1 MSVAD
6 GSDGPD
12 HGSETRVVDAR
23 RTGTGSGTTAAPV
36 PSAEAASGWLTPGV
50 RGIGA
55 ASLLSDLGHE
65 VPTTLLPAFLS
76 TVLGAPAAAL
86 GLIEGLADGLSGL
99 AKIIGGPFA
108 DEPGRRRSIAVGGY
122 TVTAVLSAAIGLATA
137 AWQVGVLRTGAW
149 VARGLRTPAR
159 NALLADAVDRR
170 AYGRAYGFE
179 RAMDN
184 LGAVLGPLAALA
196 LVSLLDV
203 RTAILVSVVPGLLAG
218 LAIVYAIRH
227 IRAVPLAT
235 PRPRRRVLDLPVRS
249 LLRGHLRRAFLVVG
263 AFEVGNV
270 AATLLILR
278 ATEVFTAAGRA
289 DAAQLAVTLYVAYN
303 LAGTLA
309 SVPFGRLGD
318 ARGFTAPL
326 LAGFALFAGAYGAFA
341 LGPTDPLVL
350 GAAFVAAGVGI
361 GIVETGEHAIVASA
375 APPEARGSAFGLL
388 AGAQSFGDFA
398 ASGIVG
404 ILWSLA
410 GGTVAFA
417 YAATWMLIALLL
429 AAIVRPGR

>member
-1 MSVAD
+1 MAD
-6 GSDGPD
+6 RSFDTGGPD
-12 HGSETRVVDAR
+12 EVGAVNSAEAGS
-23 RTGTGSGTTAAPV
+23 GSGTTAGPASPNGM
-36 PSAEAASGWLTPGV
+36 ASGWLTPGV

-76 TVLGAPAAAL
+76 SVLGAPAAAL

-99 AKIIGGPFA
+99 AKIAGGPFA
-108 DEPGRRRSIAVGGY
+108 DEPERRRSIAVGGY
-122 TVTAVLSAAIGLATA
+122 TLTAVLSAAIGLATA
-137 AWQVGVLRTGAW
+137 TWQVAILRTGAW
-149 VARGLRTPAR
+149 VSRGFRTPAR

-203 RTAILVSVVPGLLAG
+203 RTAILVSVAPGLLAG
-218 LAIVYAIRH
+218 FAIVYAIRH
-227 IRAVPLAT
+227 IHAVPTAPT
-235 PRPRRRVLDLPVRS
+235 VRPHGRSLDLPVRS
-249 LLRGHLRRAFLVVG
+249 LLRGRLRRAFVVVG

-278 ATEVFTAAGRA
+278 ATELFATAGRA
-289 DAAQLAVTLYVAYN
+289 DPAQLAVALYVAYN

-309 SVPFGRLGD
+309 SIPFGRLGD

-326 LAGFALFAGAYGAFA
+326 LAGFALFAGSYGAFA
-341 LGPTDPLVL
+341 LGPADPLVL

-410 GGTVAFA
+410 GGTIAFA
-417 YAATWMLIALLL
+417 YAAAWMALAFLL
-429 AAIVRPGR
+429 AVLVRPGR

>member
-1 MSVAD
+1 MSA
-6 GSDGPD
+6 
-12 HGSETRVVDAR
+12 VDERSVGVPEEPAR
-23 RTGTGSGTTAAPV
+23 A
-36 PSAEAASGWLTPGV
+36 WFTPGV
-50 RGIGA
+50 RGIGL

-76 TVLGAPAAAL
+76 SVLGAPAAAL

-99 AKIIGGPFA
+99 AKIVGGPLA
-108 DEPGRRRSIAVGGY
+108 DAPERRRSIAVGGY
-122 TVTAVLSAAIGLATA
+122 TLTAVLSAAIGLAGA
-137 AWQVGVLRTGAW
+137 VWQVGVLRTGAW
-149 VARGLRTPAR
+149 ISRGFRTPAR
-159 NALLADAVDRR
+159 QALLADAVDRR

-184 LGAVLGPLAALA
+184 LGAVLGPVAALV

-218 LAIVYAIRH
+218 AAIVYAIRH
-227 IRAVPLAT
+227 IHAAPPARAT
-235 PRPRRRVLDLPVRS
+235 QPRSRGLGLPVRT
-249 LLRGHLRRAFLVVG
+249 LLQGRLRRAFYVVG

-289 DAAQLAVTLYVAYN
+289 DAAQLAVALYVAYN
-303 LAGTLA
+303 VAGTLA

-326 LAGFALFAGAYGAFA
+326 LVGFALFGGAYGAFA

-388 AGAQSFGDFA
+388 AGTQSFGDFA

-404 ILWSLA
+404 VLWSLA

-417 YAATWMLIALLL
+417 YAAAWMVVAFLL
-429 AAIVRPGR
+429 AVFVRPGR

>member
-1 MSVAD
+1 MAD
-6 GSDGPD
+6 RSFD
-12 HGSETRVVDAR
+12 
-23 RTGTGSGTTAAPV
+23 TGGADEGTTMRSVEVGPGSKATAGPV
-36 PSAEAASGWLTPGV
+36 PPNGAASGWLTPGV

-76 TVLGAPAAAL
+76 SALGAPPAAL

-99 AKIIGGPFA
+99 AKIAGGPFA
-108 DEPGRRRSIAVGGY
+108 DEPERRRSIAVGGY
-122 TVTAVLSAAIGLATA
+122 TLVAVLSAAIGLATA
-137 AWQVGVLRTGAW
+137 VWQVAILRTGAW
-149 VARGLRTPAR
+149 VSRGFRTPAR

-170 AYGRAYGFE
+170 VYGRAYGFE

-203 RTAILVSVVPGLLAG
+203 RRAILVSVVPGLLAS
-218 LAIVYAIRH
+218 LAILYAIRH
-227 IRAVPLAT
+227 IRAAPPGAT
-235 PRPRRRVLDLPVRS
+235 ARPRRRGFDLPVRS
-249 LLRGHLRRAFLVVG
+249 LLRGRLRRAFVVVG

-289 DAAQLAVTLYVAYN
+289 DAAQLAVALYVAYN

-309 SVPFGRLGD
+309 SIPFGRLGD

-341 LGPTDPLVL
+341 LGPADPLLL

-404 ILWSLA
+404 ILWSLG
-410 GGTVAFA
+410 GGTIAFA
-417 YAATWMLIALLL
+417 YAAAWMVIAFLL
-429 AAIVRPGR
+429 AALVRPGR